1 MMIADVIRNAE
12 TSNEIYFLL
21 TSYLEALQFSGALD
35 DVSPHIVDLPL
46 RGKMDLK
53 VRFDKLMIELDRASK
68 RLDDKA
74 CVVLKEAL
82 HIFGAAL
89 TGLRAIDN
97 QKQLLSV
104 NAKRPVEIDCRT

>member
-1 MMIADVIRNAE
+1 MIANVIRNAE

-35 DVSPHIVDLPL
+35 NVAPHIVNLPL
-46 RGKMDLK
+46 KGKTDLK
-53 VRFDKLMIELDRASK
+53 VRFKKLMIELDSASK

-74 CVVLKEAL
+74 CLVLKEAL

-89 TGLRAIDN
+89 TRLRTIDN

-104 NAKRPVEIDCRT
+104 STQKSVEIDCRT